1 MKITKS
7 QLKQII
13 KEEIEEISEVEQLN
27 ENPAAVLAAIA
38 KYGPMIMQV
47 VDIIKNNPEIVE
59 TLKGLIGGATPAAGG
74 TADTTQD
81 LSPASE

>member
-1 MKITKS
+1 MKITKQ

-38 KYGPMIMQV
+38 KYGPIIMQLAG
-47 VDIIKNNPEIVE
+47 IIENNPEIIE
-59 TLKGLIGGATPAAGG
+59 TLKGLIGGEAAATIPA
-74 TADTTQD
+74 TEEITK
-81 LSPASE
+81 